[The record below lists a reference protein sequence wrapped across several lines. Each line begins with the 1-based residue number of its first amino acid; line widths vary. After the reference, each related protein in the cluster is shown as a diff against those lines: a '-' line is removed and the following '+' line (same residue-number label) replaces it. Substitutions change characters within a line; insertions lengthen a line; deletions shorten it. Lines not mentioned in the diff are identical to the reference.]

1 MSTKAEVTPR
11 RRRRQELLSSSIA
24 AARRLLAD
32 GGVESVTML
41 AVSREV
47 GIAGPALYRYF
58 PSRADL
64 LRATHRAV
72 LDELVAHVRAATT
85 RQPAGDR
92 AAALQALT
100 YAMFAWCVA
109 HPQEFDLLLGG
120 DLRLAEA
127 DAPVGDDGGNGT
139 FYEVAALTFTALAG
153 QWADGAARFDESV
166 RPELAPELAAR
177 RDVLLAAYP
186 DVPPGAPLG
195 LLAAGRV
202 AWQRTFGLLCMT
214 VYDHITEP
222 DGPVRRRYI
231 TALLDDLTVRNL
243 ALFGLGVSDAAVLD
257 PVFAPASGIGGPE
270 AGEPDAGTPA
280 AGTPDTGGAD
290 AGTPEHGPGPAQA
303 GLTGVGRAE
312 PRESAHPAGAHPA
325 GAHPASTLPA
335 DGESPGATGRRAR
348 LRRALLEESLS
359 SARRLLDEHGPD
371 GVTMQAVAKDVGI
384 AAPGL
389 YRYFD
394 GRPGLLHATHQDVVD
409 ELLAAVEDARSRRP
423 ADDPSAQCHAV
434 VHAMFRWCLA
444 HRNEYDLLMS
454 GRLRIS
460 RPGGAAAEESHG
472 SGPAPLM
479 ALGRVGA
486 VFVPIALAW
495 WRAGCRVIPDDEL
508 PPALVPHLRAARE
521 AMLGLPDFPP
531 DVPLGLLHAMNLCS
545 ARHWGLLTLTVYGH
559 VGDVGAPEAAAR
571 LDALVLDLMADVH
584 EIFGRPVS
592 PDVVPVPDIP

>member
-11 RRRRQELLSSSIA
+11 RRRRQELMSTSIA
-24 AARRLLAD
+24 TARRLLAD

-64 LRATHRAV
+64 LRATHRDV

-100 YAMFAWCVA
+100 YAMFGWCVA
-109 HPQEFDLLLGG
+109 HPREFDLLLGG

-127 DAPVGDDGGNGT
+127 DAPVGDEGGNGT

-153 QWADGAARFDESV
+153 QWADGAARFDEPV

-214 VYDHITEP
+214 VYGHITEP
-222 DGPVRRRYI
+222 DGPVRRGYI
-231 TALLDDLTVRNL
+231 TALLDDLTARNL
-243 ALFGLGVSDAAVLD
+243 ALFGLGVSAAAVVD
-257 PVFAPASGIGGPE
+257 PVFASGPGTGG
-270 AGEPDAGTPA
+270 PDAGRPDAGVPDAGAPA
-280 AGTPDTGGAD
+280 AGTPA
-290 AGTPEHGPGPAQA
+290 HGPGPAQA

-312 PRESAHPAGAHPA
+312 TREGAYPAAAHPAGPH
-325 GAHPASTLPA
+325 PA
-335 DGESPGATGRRAR
+335 DGESPSATGRRAR
-348 LRRALLEESLS
+348 LRRALLEESLA
-359 SARRLLDEHGPD
+359 SARRLLDEHGAD

-409 ELLAAVEDARSRRP
+409 ELLAAVEDARSRQP

-434 VHAMFRWCLA
+434 VHATFRWCLA

-460 RPGGAAAEESHG
+460 RPGVAAAEESHG

-479 ALGRVGA
+479 ALERVGA
-486 VFVPIALAW
+486 VFAPIALAW

-508 PPALVPHLRAARE
+508 PPALVPHLRAARK
-521 AMLGLPDFPP
+521 AMLGIPDFPP

-584 EIFGRPVS
+584 EIFDRPVS
-592 PDVVPVPDIP
+592 PDVVLVRDIS

>member
-1 MSTKAEVTPR
+1 
-11 RRRRQELLSSSIA
+11 
-24 AARRLLAD
+24 
-32 GGVESVTML
+32 ML

-92 AAALQALT
+92 AAALQVLT

-127 DAPVGDDGGNGT
+127 GAPVGDEGGNGT

-153 QWADGAARFDESV
+153 QWADGATRFDGPV
-166 RPELAPELAAR
+166 RPELAPELVAR
-177 RDVLLAAYP
+177 REVLLAAYP
-186 DVPPGAPLG
+186 DVPQDAPLE

-214 VYDHITEP
+214 AYDHITEP
-222 DGPVRRRYI
+222 DGPVRRHYI
-231 TALLDDLTVRNL
+231 TALLDDLTTRNL

-257 PVFAPASGIGGPE
+257 PVFPAAAGT
-270 AGEPDAGTPA
+270 GEPDAGVPDADGPA
-280 AGTPDTGGAD
+280 AGTR
-290 AGTPEHGPGPAQA
+290 EHGPGPARA
-303 GLTGVGRAE
+303 GLTGVGRAAT
-312 PRESAHPAGAHPA
+312 REGAHPA
-325 GAHPASTLPA
+325 GAHTAGTHTA
-335 DGESPGATGRRAR
+335 DGESPSATGRRAR
-348 LRRALLEESLS
+348 LRRALLEESLT
-359 SARRLLDEHGPD
+359 SARRLLDEHGVD

-409 ELLAAVEDARSRRP
+409 ELLAAVEDARSRQP

-434 VHAMFRWCLA
+434 VHATFRWCLA

-460 RPGGAAAEESHG
+460 RPGGAAAEESRAP
-472 SGPAPLM
+472 GPGPLM
-479 ALGRVGA
+479 ALERVGA
-486 VFVPIALAW
+486 VFAPIALAW

-508 PPALVPHLRAARE
+508 PPELVPHLRAARE
-521 AMLGLPDFPP
+521 AMLGIPDFPP

-584 EIFGRPVS
+584 EIFDQPFS
-592 PDVVPVPDIP
+592 PGVVLVRDIP

>member
-24 AARRLLAD
+24 TARRLLAD
-32 GGVESVTML
+32 GGVERVTML

-100 YAMFAWCVA
+100 HGMFAWCVA
-109 HPQEFDLLLGG
+109 HPHEFDLLLGG

-127 DAPVGDDGGNGT
+127 GAPVGDEGGNGT
-139 FYEVAALTFTALAG
+139 FYEVAALTFTAVAG
-153 QWADGAARFDESV
+153 QWADGAARFDEPV
-166 RPELAPELAAR
+166 PRELAPELAAR

-186 DVPPGAPLG
+186 DVPPDAPLG
-195 LLAAGRV
+195 LLASARV

-214 VYDHITEP
+214 AYDHITEP
-222 DGPVRRRYI
+222 DGPVRRDYI
-231 TALLDDLTVRNL
+231 TALLDDLTARNL
-243 ALFGLGVSDAAVLD
+243 ALFGLGVSPAAVLD
-257 PVFAPASGIGGPE
+257 PLFAAAPGEVPAVPS
-270 AGEPDAGTPA
+270 
-280 AGTPDTGGAD
+280 
-290 AGTPEHGPGPAQA
+290 PAQP
-303 GLTGVGRAE
+303 GLTGVGRG
-312 PRESAHPAGAHPA
+312 SVHPAGAH
-325 GAHPASTLPA
+325 PA

-348 LRRALLEESLS
+348 LRRALLEESLT
-359 SARRLLDEHGPD
+359 SARRLLDEHGAD

-409 ELLAAVEDARSRRP
+409 ELLAAVEDARSRQP

-460 RPGGAAAEESHG
+460 RRGGAAAEESRG

-479 ALGRVGA
+479 ALERVGA
-486 VFVPIALAW
+486 VFAPIALAW
-495 WRAGCRVIPDDEL
+495 WRAGCRVVPDDEL
-508 PPALVPHLRAARE
+508 PAALVPHLRAARE
-521 AMLGLPDFPP
+521 AMLGLPGFPP
-531 DVPLGLLHAMNLCS
+531 DAPLGLLHAMNLCS

-559 VGDVGAPEAAAR
+559 VGGVGAPEAAAH

-592 PDVVPVPDIP
+592 PGVVLVRDIP